1 MPVGDSLRADP
12 VSCLTVTLRR
22 GRLRNPGI
30 IGLAALAAVTGLA
43 IAGCSS
49 PAAPADEVTGG
60 YQGLTLAEAEA
71 GYNSYITVSN
81 QAAAQGNSAQGLSV
95 VGDVQWAVVN
105 GQYTALTAA
114 QQPVPQYHYGRP
126 VFYVPALTSY
136 PQWFVVTVPISTE
149 TGGTPG
155 APGASVNTAMVF
167 ERSVQGQPWTLNGTA
182 ALGDQALPAVAR
194 DSQGYAIAVTTT
206 DTSLLLSPNVVGA
219 TQAAV
224 VDEGSAN
231 AAAAVIAGGP
241 QTTGLYATQA
251 AYGKVQAGKGLQ
263 YQWLLEGT
271 GFPQFQL
278 RTKDGGALVFYGMY
292 LNTTNEY
299 PNGGSGKPIPMP
311 AQYRPL
317 QAAPIGIGYHGV
329 AVNWSYEYV
338 AADPPLTAHNAKVQ
352 VIAAGGGPTFVHAW

>member
-1 MPVGDSLRADP
+1 LSVGDSPRADP
-12 VSCLTVTLRR
+12 VFCLTVTLRR
-22 GRLRNPGI
+22 RRLWNPGI
-30 IGLAALAAVTGLA
+30 FGLAALAAVTGLA
-43 IAGCSS
+43 MAGCSS
-49 PAAPADEVTGG
+49 PPPPANAVTGG
-60 YQGLTLAEAEA
+60 DQSLTIAEAEA

-81 QAAAQGNSAQGLSV
+81 QAAAQGNSVQGLSV
-95 VGDVQWAVVN
+95 VGDVQWAVVS

-114 QQPVPQYHYGRP
+114 DMPVPQYHYGQP

-149 TGGTPG
+149 AAGTPG
-155 APGASVNTAMVF
+155 APVNTAMVF
-167 ERSVQGQPWTLNGTA
+167 ERSGQGQPWTLNGTA
-182 ALGDQALPAVAR
+182 ALGDQALPTVAR
-194 DSQGYAIAVTTT
+194 DSHGYAIAVTTT
-206 DTSLLLSPNVVGA
+206 DTSLVLSPNVVGA

-231 AAAAVIAGGP
+231 AAAAVIADGP
-241 QTTGLYATQA
+241 QTTGLYATQV

-271 GFPQFQL
+271 DFPQFQL

-338 AADPPLTAHNAKVQ
+338 AADPPLTAHNAKVH
-352 VIAAGGGPTFVHAW
+352 VIAVGGGPTFAHAW